1 MNKHIKTIITIVCA
15 VAILVCVL
23 VTIKEKAPSKKEE
36 TTTVNIQTGTDD
48 SGNPLP
54 RVVTDSN
61 GITKA
66 ILDPS
71 QICDNSEPVIINK
84 YDPMD
89 GSLADSLEFVIS
101 DAIISREFKNYDEVR
116 EERTEHRD
124 WLKKFYDVEMLYA
137 DDKETYNDGIA
148 FYVYITAT
156 ITNLHPEEDGL
167 SVALDAIAIN
177 KNNDDYEA
185 TMCVG
190 SGRYLKEYGLNIATT
205 HYIYKSGIDLYIDGD
220 ESNPYKYKTGEGI
233 TAEIMFCIPDEYIEN
248 DNLYLAYSFG
258 KNFNRAGSDINQK
271 YIKVN
276 ITNRGDYFE

>member
-124 WLKKFYDVEMLYA
+124 WLKKFYDVEMLYLLLQV
-137 DDKETYNDGIA
+137 I
-148 FYVYITAT
+148 
-156 ITNLHPEEDGL
+156 
-167 SVALDAIAIN
+167 
-177 KNNDDYEA
+177 
-185 TMCVG
+185 
-190 SGRYLKEYGLNIATT
+190 
-205 HYIYKSGIDLYIDGD
+205 
-220 ESNPYKYKTGEGI
+220 
-233 TAEIMFCIPDEYIEN
+233 
-248 DNLYLAYSFG
+248 
-258 KNFNRAGSDINQK
+258 
-271 YIKVN
+271 
-276 ITNRGDYFE
+276 